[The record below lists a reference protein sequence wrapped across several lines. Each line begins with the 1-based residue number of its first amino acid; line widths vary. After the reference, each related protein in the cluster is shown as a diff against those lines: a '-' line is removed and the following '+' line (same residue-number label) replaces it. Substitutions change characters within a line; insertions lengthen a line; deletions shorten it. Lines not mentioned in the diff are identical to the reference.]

1 MAATKIGRTADASGL
16 FGLVMAATLT
26 IIAIACAVALG
37 PALVHCSP
45 RTTKWVFQPG
55 SQLAIGS
62 QPVTSLQSTI
72 TDIGSGRVTDS
83 APGILSRDTELL
95 ILQERPLAI
104 AVLLPA
110 IPKWML
116 VVLVAF
122 LGAVA
127 AGRPVLRLLV
137 LAITAVALLL
147 AYAPVRAT
155 QYRVTIQRIEITT
168 GVLAQHKTTHELCK
182 LGDAAIDRPSHYRFF
197 VVSDLTIQ
205 HRRGGTVLK

>member
-1 MAATKIGRTADASGL
+1 
-16 FGLVMAATLT
+16 MAATLT

-37 PALVHCSP
+37 PAVVHCSP

-155 QYRVTIQRIEITT
+155 Q
-168 GVLAQHKTTHELCK
+168 VLAQHKTTHELCK